1 MTQII
6 HVQLKCPAQSE
17 YKGKLEWI
25 TVTYYVTSM
34 RRQKNMAQVKEQ
46 NKSPE
51 KNMTKK

>member
-46 NKSPE
+46 INAPE
-51 KNMTKK
+51 KNMTKQ